1 MSRVSVPGTG
11 AVQPRTRASVGRQR
25 AGALGAG
32 AFAFLTVAAGAV
44 TPATLLSQSP
54 GPLSDSGA
62 EAPRPKIGLVLG
74 GGGAKGGAHVGVLEV
89 LEELRIPVDFIAGTS
104 IGAAIGGLYASGMS
118 VPDLKALLE
127 SLDWQDLLSD
137 QPPRRYQ
144 PFRLKSTDRRIPARL
159 EVGFNGGKFRLPTG
173 IVTGQNVELTLR
185 SATLPVAHIRSF
197 ERLPTPFV
205 AVATDLVTGEMVVL
219 DRGDLSRAMRA
230 SMSIP
235 GAFSPVEV
243 DGLVLVDGGLVRN
256 LPVDVVRAMGADVVI
271 AVDLTPP
278 LYDAEEL
285 ESAIEVSMQTFR
297 ISTLQ
302 NTVPQRE
309 ALVAG
314 RDVLLRPDVADVPIT
329 DFRSLTGAF
338 AAGAEVARA
347 AGEDLVQWSLSH
359 EDYTAFRESR
369 PRIEDRPETIDFVRI
384 EGASR
389 TSPGHLRGRL
399 GIVAGDALM
408 AETLERG
415 LNRVFAMDLYQG
427 VDYSLV
433 REDGADGLLVK
444 VTEKPWGPGL
454 MRFGLAF
461 GNDLERGRSG
471 LTVLATHRQT
481 QLNGRGGELLAE
493 LRLGEAQGAEIE
505 LFQPLDVG
513 GRFFIAPRLDYQEE
527 SLEVAVVG
535 AGEVSRGIRET
546 NAAIVLG
553 AQWGDWGELRVE
565 LVRGRVEQRAA
576 DETTERSLDA
586 DVGAVLARL
595 SVDLLDDA
603 SFPTSGTWGHVEAF
617 RSARSL
623 GADPTY
629 TRVEGAWLT
638 ALSKGRTTT
647 VLEGRFGT
655 AFGSDLPVHH
665 DFALGGFQQLSG
677 LRPRQLV
684 GSRYALGRATFRRN
698 LATLNTTPEGGNLHV
713 GFSLETGNAWSD
725 ADDGGLAELRGG
737 ASVFVGLET
746 LLGPVFLASGRAT
759 SGSDTLYLF
768 VGRSF

>member
-1 MSRVSVPGTG
+1 M
-11 AVQPRTRASVGRQR
+11 
-25 AGALGAG
+25 
-32 AFAFLTVAAGAV
+32 
-44 TPATLLSQSP
+44 
-54 GPLSDSGA
+54 
-62 EAPRPKIGLVLG
+62 
-74 GGGAKGGAHVGVLEV
+74 LEV

-185 SATLPVAHIRSF
+185 SVTLPVAHIRSF

-338 AAGAEVARA
+338 AAGAEVTRA

-527 SLEVAVVG
+527 YLEVAVVG

-565 LVRGRVEQRAA
+565 LVRGHRERASLTRRRRRRTA
-576 DETTERSLDA
+576 GENGIRRCTRRRRETSRAEGRRRDDGACVLLHGDETEAWGDA
-586 DVGAVLARL
+586 GYQGVDKRPENRGCDVAWQVAMKPGKRR
-595 SVDLLDDA
+595 LLDRDGAEAEAEKRKA
-603 SFPTSGTWGHVEAF
+603 SVRAKVEHPFLYVKRRFGYEASTPTSG
-617 RSARSL
+617 
-623 GADPTY
+623 
-629 TRVEGAWLT
+629 
-638 ALSKGRTTT
+638 
-647 VLEGRFGT
+647 RF
-655 AFGSDLPVHH
+655 SP
-665 DFALGGFQQLSG
+665 
-677 LRPRQLV
+677 
-684 GSRYALGRATFRRN
+684 GSRSICLMMRRFRR
-698 LATLNTTPEGGNLHV
+698 AG
-713 GFSLETGNAWSD
+713 
-725 ADDGGLAELRGG
+725 RG
-737 ASVFVGLET
+737 VT
-746 LLGPVFLASGRAT
+746 
-759 SGSDTLYLF
+759 
-768 VGRSF
+768 